1 MNLKMTEKKTRLLC
15 EDDVIKAVD
24 KHTNDDGS
32 LDDDI
37 SCILEEVKSVSI
49 IGSKKAME
57 NMKVEYSESKLPKTS
72 VNIPMPKVKDILPE
86 TNMSL
91 TMPRVFMFNLK
102 DENIDHSKVQKDLK
116 RQISE
121 GCLVIPDCVE
131 FIGIEN
137 PIVVLH

>member
-1 MNLKMTEKKTRLLC
+1 MPLIEKKTRLLC

-37 SCILEEVKSVSI
+37 SCILEEVKDVVI
-49 IGSKKAME
+49 AGSKETME

-86 TNMSL
+86 TNVSL
-91 TMPRVFMFNLK
+91 TAPRVFMFNIK

-121 GCLVIPDCVE
+121 GCVVLPDCVE

-137 PIVVLH
+137 PIVVLP

>member
-1 MNLKMTEKKTRLLC
+1 MTEKKTRLLC

-37 SCILEEVKSVSI
+37 SCILEEVKDYRDKIACAIEKTTMNI
-49 IGSKKAME
+49 IPE
-57 NMKVEYSESKLPKTS
+57 SEL
-72 VNIPMPKVKDILPE
+72 
-86 TNMSL
+86 SL
-91 TMPRVFMFNLK
+91 TCPRVFMFNLK
-102 DENIDHSKVQKDLK
+102 DEYTEYCSKVQKDLK

-121 GCLVIPDCVE
+121 GCVVLPDCIE

-137 PIVVLH
+137 PIVVLP